1 MKNIIIFAS
10 GNGTNAQNIINYFR
24 NSDIYISKIIC
35 NYSEAKVLDIA
46 KNENIDFS
54 IISKDD
60 LDNDNFINQLE
71 QLRPDLIVLAGFL
84 LKIPKVLTDKFKII
98 NIHPSLLPKFGGK
111 GMWGMNVHKKVFE
124 VRKEFT
130 NCDKRNTMILS
141 YDIIKRNLETY
152 NKSVEQ
158 IPLVSNYVKGISSM
172 NMMVQSGLSEF
183 CSFVM
188 YVVNSDYETIK
199 YWSFRDLKELIV
211 NNTKS
216 ERLKKLISNKTKPKF
231 DKIFG
236 DPIVLDRLLNGSWKT
251 KPKMNMR
258 GRMSYGTRNSE
269 RCEGFTKCVIPIINY
284 VIINGIDINL
294 SEVNKYHG
302 EFNNVIKWFTN
313 ELTISNY
320 EHLTESSNKT
330 NELFSRISQFIDS
343 QEDIDYRS
351 VNINELND
359 MLFKKLKD
367 LILVKKG
374 TMLRSKN
381 DINSRITGSRLLTA
395 GKLYECVDSVI
406 TTSGEID
413 VVIIDDNGNSRK
425 VSYSNFDDIS
435 RRRDNILKDLLD

>member
-1 MKNIIIFAS
+1 
-10 GNGTNAQNIINYFR
+10 
-24 NSDIYISKIIC
+24 
-35 NYSEAKVLDIA
+35 
-46 KNENIDFS
+46 
-54 IISKDD
+54 
-60 LDNDNFINQLE
+60 
-71 QLRPDLIVLAGFL
+71 
-84 LKIPKVLTDKFKII
+84 
-98 NIHPSLLPKFGGK
+98 
-111 GMWGMNVHKKVFE
+111 
-124 VRKEFT
+124 
-130 NCDKRNTMILS
+130 MILS

-172 NMMVQSGLSEF
+172 NMMVQAGLSEF
-183 CSFVM
+183 CSFVI

-199 YWSFRDLKELIV
+199 NWSFRDLKELIV

-231 DKIFG
+231 DKIFE
-236 DPIVLDRLLNGSWKT
+236 DPIILDRLLNGSWKT

-381 DINSRITGSRLLTA
+381 DLVSRITGSRLLTA
-395 GKLYECVDSVI
+395 GKLYECIDSVI

-413 VVIIDDNGNSRK
+413 VVIIDNNGNSRK
-425 VSYSNFDDIS
+425 VPYLGFDDIS

>member
-1 MKNIIIFAS
+1 
-10 GNGTNAQNIINYFR
+10 
-24 NSDIYISKIIC
+24 
-35 NYSEAKVLDIA
+35 
-46 KNENIDFS
+46 
-54 IISKDD
+54 
-60 LDNDNFINQLE
+60 
-71 QLRPDLIVLAGFL
+71 
-84 LKIPKVLTDKFKII
+84 
-98 NIHPSLLPKFGGK
+98 
-111 GMWGMNVHKKVFE
+111 
-124 VRKEFT
+124 
-130 NCDKRNTMILS
+130 MILS
-141 YDIIKRNLETY
+141 YDIIKKNLETY

-172 NMMVQSGLSEF
+172 NMMVQAGLSEF
-183 CSFVM
+183 CSFVIH
-188 YVVNSDYETIK
+188 VVNSDYETIK
-199 YWSFRDLKELIV
+199 NWSFRDLKELIV

-216 ERLKKLISNKTKPKF
+216 ERLKKLISNKTKSKF
-231 DKIFG
+231 DKIFT
-236 DPIVLDRLLNGSWKT
+236 DPIILDRLLNGSWKT

-269 RCEGFTKCVIPIINY
+269 RCDGFTKCVIPIINY

-320 EHLTESSNKT
+320 ENLTESSNKT
-330 NELFSRISQFIDS
+330 NELFSRMSKFLDS
-343 QEDIDYRS
+343 QEDIDYRN

-367 LILVKKG
+367 LILVEKG
-374 TMLRSKN
+374 TMLKSKN
-381 DINSRITGSRLLTA
+381 DLVSRITGSRLLTA
-395 GKLYECVDSVI
+395 GKLYECFDSVI

-425 VSYSNFDDIS
+425 VSYSSFDDIS